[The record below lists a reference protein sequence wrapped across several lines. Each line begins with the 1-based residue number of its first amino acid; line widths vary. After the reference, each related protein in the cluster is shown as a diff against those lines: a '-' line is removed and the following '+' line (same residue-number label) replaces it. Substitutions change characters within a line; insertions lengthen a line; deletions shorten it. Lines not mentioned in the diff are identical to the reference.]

1 MRAFRS
7 AGIDWARAFILR
19 HLDRDECIDAAVR
32 RGHGCCLPRHRYDA
46 CGATNQL
53 ALDAGGLPEKN
64 RTTSA
69 NDRAISRFERSSAEI
84 K

>member
-7 AGIDWARAFILR
+7 AGIDWARAFILPY
-19 HLDRDECIDAAVR
+19 LDRDECIDAAVR
-32 RGHGCCLPRHRYDA
+32 RGHGCCLPRRQYDA
-46 CGATNQL
+46 CGATDQL